1 MEKFKEVDEL
11 MQYIADDLLKDHKE
25 KDIIVE
31 GMKMYA
37 EAYHKLKSNLYI
49 VSRPFKTRFQ
59 LAEFMHNEYEKH
71 AQKTGWNT
79 QETCKVEFLD
89 LPKENK
95 KTMLLVAES
104 VLNAY

>member
-1 MEKFKEVDEL
+1 MKRPKVEDFKVEYIKGCAEISSVIK
-11 MQYIADDLLKDHKE
+11 QYSKAQD
-25 KDIIVE
+25 
-31 GMKMYA
+31 
-37 EAYHKLKSNLYI
+37 LYI
-49 VSRPFKTRFQ
+49 NELEQLKLCGVSRPFKTKFE

-71 AQKTGWNT
+71 AQKVGWNT

>member
-1 MEKFKEVDEL
+1 MIKTKKEFKG
-11 MQYIADDLLKDHKE
+11 LLETLREWNKNGPLSKD
-25 KDIIVE
+25 
-31 GMKMYA
+31 
-37 EAYHKLKSNLYI
+37 LKSKLEMMESVENLI
-49 VSRPFKTRFQ
+49 LFGVSRPFKTKFQ

-71 AQKTGWNT
+71 AQKSGWNT

-95 KTMLLVAES
+95 ETMLLVAES